1 MRKSTV
7 EFTMEAPGDVRFN
20 VEITRTVPNGDD
32 PAYMNVKAHLC
43 DPDGS
48 YDSEMKILDIEG
60 IDTLEIQCLLK
71 QIGYEIAQL
80 TNVHVQ

>member
-7 EFTMEAPGDVRFN
+7 EFIMETPNDVRFN
-20 VEITRTVPNGDD
+20 VEIARTVPGDDD

-43 DPDGS
+43 DQNGD

-71 QIGYEIAQL
+71 DIIYEIAQM

>member
-7 EFTMEAPGDVRFN
+7 EFTMGTPSDVNFN
-20 VEITRTVPNGDD
+20 VEITRTVPGDDD

-43 DPDGS
+43 DSFGN

-60 IDTLEIQCLLK
+60 IDALEIQCLLK
-71 QIGYEIAQL
+71 NIIYEIAQM